1 MVAASSNGQTVDHH
15 QEYEGPVQALL
26 RLTETAGLLRSTD
39 GSFHA
44 RVAVGSRPEVYA
56 LRSAQFRDWLVEGY
70 RHARQEVPSDWAV
83 RRVLGALEATAR
95 FEGGTSSIFIRAGHD
110 GDSNGHGNG
119 NGNGD
124 ASAFFLDL
132 GDPRGQAVKIG
143 REGWSVVEDPSI
155 HFQRPPGYQPLP
167 APGRDGS
174 IELLRP
180 YVNLSESDFRL
191 LIVWM
196 AAAIRPVGPYPIL
209 ALYGEAGAAKTSLAK
224 IIRLLI
230 DPHAAPLQGEPRHT
244 RGLTRSTMSRW
255 LLAYDNIRA
264 IPDWLSDDLCLLSTG
279 GALDGGAL
287 SSGGEQRLI
296 DAQRPVILSGIEE
309 FVERSDLSDR
319 SLFLHLLPIAPA
331 KRRRQDRFWQ
341 AFRQDYPRI
350 LGCLLDAVAG
360 GLRELPSVEPAE
372 LPRMADF
379 AVFAEA
385 VGRALG
391 WPAGTVLSSYND
403 NRRQAAVTHIQES
416 PVASFLLDW
425 SHELNDWSGTS
436 TELLAQLNTLVERK
450 VTALPHW
457 PKSPPALAKELRHIA
472 PQLRLH
478 AISIVFEKIRGNR
491 VITLTKTNRPE
502 NLPSRLSN
510 NLIGRCFAETFEE
523 QPVDPSWPADL
534 GSSPALCPTP

>member
-1 MVAASSNGQTVDHH
+1 MIAPSSNAQTIDNP

-26 RLTETAGLLRSTD
+26 RLTETAALLRSTD

-56 LRSAQFRDWLVEGY
+56 LRSAQFRDWLVDRY
-70 RHARQEVPSDWAV
+70 RHACEEVPSDWAI

-95 FEGGTSSIFIRAGHD
+95 FEGGTPSIFIRAGH
-110 GDSNGHGNG
+110 NRNGNG
-119 NGNGD
+119 NGNSDG
-124 ASAFFLDL
+124 SACYLDL
-132 GDPRGQAVKIG
+132 GDPLGQAVKIG
-143 REGWSVVEDPSI
+143 REGWSVVDNPSV
-155 HFQRPPGYQPLP
+155 HFRRPPGYLPLP
-167 APGRDGS
+167 APSRDGS

-196 AAAIRPVGPYPIL
+196 AAAIRPAGPYPIL
-209 ALYGEAGAAKTSLAK
+209 ALYGETGAAKTSLVK
-224 IIRLLI
+224 IVRLLI

-244 RGLTRSTMSRW
+244 RGLMRSTMNRW
-255 LLAYDNIRA
+255 LLAYDNIRV
-264 IPDWLSDDLCLLSTG
+264 IPHWLSDALCLLSTG
-279 GALDGGAL
+279 GAFDGPSS
-287 SSGGEQRLI
+287 SSGDEQRVI
-296 DAQRPVILSGIEE
+296 HAQRPVILSGIEE

-319 SLFLHLLPIAPA
+319 SLFLHLPPIAPA
-331 KRRRQDRFWQ
+331 KRLPEELYWQ
-341 AFRQDYPRI
+341 LFSQDYPRI
-350 LGCLLDAVAG
+350 LGGLLDAVAG

-379 AVFAEA
+379 ALFAEA
-385 VGRALG
+385 VGRNLG
-391 WPAGTVLSSYND
+391 WPAGTVLSDYND
-403 NRRQAAVTHIQES
+403 NRCDAAVTHIEES
-416 PVASFLLDW
+416 PVASFLLEW

-436 TELLAQLNTLVERK
+436 AELLAQLVTLVEKK
-450 VTALPHW
+450 VRALRQW
-457 PKSPPALAKELRHIA
+457 PKSPCSLAKELRRIA

-478 AISIVFEKIRGNR
+478 GISVVFQKNHGKR

-523 QPVDPSWPADL
+523 GNFDA
-534 GSSPALCPTP
+534 T